1 MAADG
6 SSTAAIRSG
15 RGYLSPTE
23 DKSGP
28 ALLAV
33 PSTEWHW
40 KQAARWGLLNTS
52 RPRPGL
58 PSWPMAKS
66 RYSRGGRV
74 ASVGDCAAKA
84 VTLAIRRIRPA
95 EGRDVTC
102 IYGCD
107 KRLTCFPNSF
117 T

>member
-6 SSTAAIRSG
+6 SSTAVMRSG

-23 DKSGP
+23 DRSGP
-28 ALLAV
+28 ALLEV

-40 KQAARWGLLNTS
+40 KHAARWGLLNRS
-52 RPRPGL
+52 RPGPAL

-66 RYSRGGRV
+66 RYSRGGRA
-74 ASVGDCAAKA
+74 ASFGDCAPKVAA
-84 VTLAIRRIRPA
+84 LAIKRIRTA

-102 IYGCD
+102 IMD
-107 KRLTCFPNSF
+107 VTID
-117 T
+117 